1 MTIHCDIV
9 SQDRSLFS
17 GDVDIVIAP
26 GSEGELG
33 ILPNHTPLLT
43 QLAFGILRVR
53 QGTEEHAFTIGGGVM
68 EVLPTAV
75 SVLADVAESVDELDE
90 TRAEEARTRAEEL
103 LRTYPIP
110 TTEAH
115 LKAQT
120 SLLRSQLRLNA
131 IRKYRKTT

>member
-103 LRTYPIP
+103 LRTHPIP